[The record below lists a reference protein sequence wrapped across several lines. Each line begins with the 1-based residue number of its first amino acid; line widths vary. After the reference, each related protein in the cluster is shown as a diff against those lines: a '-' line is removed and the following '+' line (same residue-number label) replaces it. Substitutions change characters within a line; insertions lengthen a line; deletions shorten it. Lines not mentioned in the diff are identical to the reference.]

1 VRICS
6 FSSVDDVAAAIR
18 AIGADKWS
26 VSVMAPK
33 GMHLAILL
41 PDTPLR
47 VALTLKQEALA
58 KGGEVVFPKETMDL
72 KAETVPVLLMGTLR
86 QLCKTCQALDA
97 YPGELKE
104 VGRRLE
110 SLLRGGNHSHPAPLE
125 LESATFNWGEK
136 TYLMGIINATPDSF
150 SGDGFGGDAAAA
162 VERGKRMV
170 EAGADILDV
179 GGESTRPGSAPTPE
193 AEELARALPVV
204 EGLVGLGVPISI
216 DTRRPA
222 VAKAAIEAGAEIVND
237 TSALGDEGMLEV
249 VGDTGVAVCL
259 MHMRGTPETMQ
270 RDPTYADVVGE
281 VTEFLGRRV
290 AVAVGAGVA
299 RDRVLVDPGI
309 GFGKSR
315 EHNLDLRNQLDLIRG
330 MCGGPVLVGPSR
342 KTFIGATLDRPVD
355 ERVWGT
361 AATLAVAVARGADV
375 VRVHDVEQL
384 ADVRT
389 MADAIV
395 RRPRWSVGR

>member
-309 GFGKSR
+309 GVGKAR